1 MLLQGGKNSLS
12 SSSDSKIIVKETFKE
27 AGMENLYLQLY
38 MNILLMVLATARDKI
53 RLAKSVGRRSNCC
66 WDSSGS
72 FNREGHKQ
80 MSHVPCGFWHILVS
94 LNLYLPLTSGMMEMT
109 GKNSGRDVISYST
122 RESSSV
128 LPPSFSMALLFPG
141 IYKTYTQWTKQT
153 KAQSKS
159 YKSCNTM
166 YEVI

>member
-1 MLLQGGKNSLS
+1 MVPSQTAVLQYYFLSHIDLTQNFISIPYGHNRKGLLQGLVLFEKYVHIIKKCPKIIHNKNQFDLGFQIRCYCKGEKNSLS

-80 MSHVPCGFWHILVS
+80 MSHVPCGF
-94 LNLYLPLTSGMMEMT
+94 
-109 GKNSGRDVISYST
+109 
-122 RESSSV
+122 
-128 LPPSFSMALLFPG
+128 
-141 IYKTYTQWTKQT
+141 
-153 KAQSKS
+153 
-159 YKSCNTM
+159 
-166 YEVI
+166 